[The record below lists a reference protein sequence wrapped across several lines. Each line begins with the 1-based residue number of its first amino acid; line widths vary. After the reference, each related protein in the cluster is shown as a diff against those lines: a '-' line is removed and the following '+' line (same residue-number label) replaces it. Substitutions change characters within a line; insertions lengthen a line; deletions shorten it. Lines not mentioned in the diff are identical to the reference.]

1 MTSRRVLFSVLA
13 AAALASGL
21 VFAQAK
27 ATVVTGSA
35 QPPHKWDA
43 FCADAIGSGVKTDT
57 AEEAREP
64 AGWNAVL
71 KRYGEGGWE
80 PYQML
85 TEGKHITGVCF
96 RRQLAGG

>member
-1 MTSRRVLFSVLA
+1 MTPRHVLLVVAAVLV
-13 AAALASGL
+13 SGL

-35 QPPHKWDA
+35 QPTTRWDA
-43 FCADAIGSGVKTDT
+43 FCADAVGSGVKADT
-57 AEEAREP
+57 AQEARESG
-64 AGWNAVL
+64 GWNAVL

-85 TEGKHITGVCF
+85 TEGKHIVGVCF
-96 RRQLAGG
+96 RRPLQ